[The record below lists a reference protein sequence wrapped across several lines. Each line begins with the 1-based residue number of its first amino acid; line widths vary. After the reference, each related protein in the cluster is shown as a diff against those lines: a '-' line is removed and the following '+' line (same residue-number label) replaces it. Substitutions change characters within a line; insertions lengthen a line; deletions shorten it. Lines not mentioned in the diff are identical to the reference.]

1 MFELELLN
9 VRDWAAGVE
18 VFGADRVDDD
28 DDDVLRRELELA
40 AERRERGD
48 AREETVEEKAL
59 LDDMEE
65 DLLDDVVP
73 DDKEPELQT
82 YWPTGRGIDGETP
95 ERWLWR
101 ETPER
106 MEVDIGLPRAAP
118 SAKSM
123 KVEFG
128 SQKLSVSL
136 EDDVVVA
143 RTLEGPVIASECTW
157 ALSEDRTC
165 LEVILAK
172 RIDDQEAVW
181 ARPFK
186 LVDVDDGVSVPTVVC
201 AIGWQSRWPR
211 ATLRRHLGLSAHR
224 SAIATILN
232 RRDLYRKPAPMAPR
246 PTRPTFWPAT

>member
-1 MFELELLN
+1 MATMAPHDRVEILAGADWAFGDGAGRTPLKLISSSSSSCC

-48 AREETVEEKAL
+48 SREETVEEKAL

-73 DDKEPELQT
+73 DDKEPERQT
-82 YWPTGRGIDGETP
+82 YWPTGGSIDGETP

-106 MEVDIGLPRAAP
+106 MEVDRAAAGGAVGE
-118 SAKSM
+118 SHESR
-123 KVEFG
+123 FG

-136 EDDVVVA
+136 EDDA
-143 RTLEGPVIASECTW
+143 SSRGPWRAPSSRASAPGPSPKKDVPRGDPRE
-157 ALSEDRTC
+157 
-165 LEVILAK
+165 AK
-172 RIDDQEAVW
+172 LMIRRRW

-186 LVDVDDGVSVPTVVC
+186 RAVP
-201 AIGWQSRWPR
+201 
-211 ATLRRHLGLSAHR
+211 
-224 SAIATILN
+224 N
-232 RRDLYRKPAPMAPR
+232 
-246 PTRPTFWPAT
+246 